1 MSSSSAAPPDPARD
15 AALVTRATGGD
26 RAALD
31 ALLRAHQHRV
41 LAICTRMMGDTAD
54 AADAAQ
60 DALIAIC
67 RGLPRFDH
75 RSSFATWVYR
85 VTTNACLDEIRR
97 RSRRPRAE
105 LPGEEESR
113 ATPGHDDAI
122 AARVTIESALLE
134 LPEHARAAIVLRD
147 LCGLDY
153 AEIGEVLGIPPGT
166 VRSRIARAR
175 EALAGALG
183 NQTTAGERPTSRP

>member
-1 MSSSSAAPPDPARD
+1 VA
-15 AALVTRATGGD
+15 RATGGD

-41 LAICTRMMGDTAD
+41 LAICTRMLGDPAD

-67 RGLPRFDH
+67 RGLARFDNK
-75 RSSFATWVYR
+75 SSFSTWVYR

-97 RSRRPRAE
+97 RSRRPRVE
-105 LPGEEESR
+105 LPAGSS
-113 ATPGHDDAI
+113 APTTPGHDDAI
-122 AARVTIESALLE
+122 AARVTIETALLE
-134 LPEHARAAIVLRD
+134 LPEHARAALVLRD
-147 LCGLDY
+147 LCELDY
-153 AEIGEVLGIPPGT
+153 AEIGDVLGIPPGT

-175 EALAGALG
+175 DALARAVG
-183 NQTTAGERPTSRP
+183 NQITTGERPTSRP